1 MSLLYRAGALLVK
14 TGLGLVRAT
23 GDCLIA
29 CCRPFYCCTIGGDV
43 APVCTQDECPPG
55 ATRTGPFATEQ
66 ECETYC
72 GGGGPQIRYCC
83 WDDESLTTSSCSE
96 FPCPEGLERGGP
108 YNSQYECQ
116 SHCNMGAC
124 CPPPGAESPYC
135 YQTSEAECADD
146 YGTFALNQTCQQTAC
161 PTDCYGGHYPSPC
174 GGVALLPP
182 LTWCDPPGPRCS
194 PAVNATITVSG
205 VDCYRDASG
214 NCDIAGLQTL
224 VDAVNSTF
232 ILDDT
237 GVGCMGDISVTIY
250 ISGTP
255 YTIFVRVVRSLAAS
269 PPAAA
274 NTVCHKVEVN
284 VVSSPAGCGY
294 GSTYSESANN
304 CAVLPLT
311 LTEAC
316 TCVKR
321 YDCAFSAS
329 GSLNPYLGT
338 CAGYLLDF
346 SNAQYSLVIA

>member
-1 MSLLYRAGALLVK
+1 MSLLYRSGALLIK
-14 TGLGLVRAT
+14 AGLGLVRAT
-23 GDCLIA
+23 GDCLTA
-29 CCRPFYCCTIGGDV
+29 CCRPFYCCQGSG
-43 APVCTQDECPPG
+43 APSCQQDPCPTG
-55 ATRTGPFATEQ
+55 EIQTGPYATLQ
-66 ECETYC
+66 ECEEDC
-72 GGGGPQIRYCC
+72 GSGPPDVYYCC
-83 WDDESLTTSSCSE
+83 WDDETQQSSTCYTT
-96 FPCPEGLERGGP
+96 PCGEGLYRSGP
-108 YNSQYECQ
+108 YPFLNDCQ
-116 SHCNMGAC
+116 DYCSLGAC
-124 CPPPGAESPYC
+124 CPPPEAESPYC
-135 YQTSEAECADD
+135 YQTSEAECAND

-194 PAVNATITVSG
+194 PAVNATISVSG
-205 VDCYRDASG
+205 VDCYRDPSG
-214 NCDIAGLQTL
+214 NCDIPGLQAL

-250 ISGTP
+250 INGTP

-274 NTVCHKVEVN
+274 NTVCHKVQVN
-284 VVSSPAGCGY
+284 VVASPAGCGY
-294 GSTYSESANN
+294 GSTVSESANN

-321 YDCAFSAS
+321 YDCEFSAS
-329 GSLNPYLGT
+329 GPLIPYLGP